1 MLINKNN
8 CQSKQ
13 NIDAV
18 FTPEVIDDSLR
29 DEEAESLCR
38 WAAARAGVI
47 VVAPLVGTMSL
58 IANQVYMIVKI
69 GKIYGEPLSEKMAV
83 SILGSLGSCFTG
95 SVLTTLIPFG
105 PLQIPIAVG
114 TTYAL
119 GRVVIEWLKKGKP
132 SEFTSL
138 KKVYED
144 ALSDAKNNISS
155 FKNNPRKD
163 NPLGDENKYYKL

>member
-1 MLINKNN
+1 MSIDKNG
-8 CQSKQ
+8 CQSKP
-13 NIDAV
+13 IVDFA
-18 FTPEVIDDSLR
+18 FSPEVLDDNLR

-83 SILGSLGSCFTG
+83 SILGSLGSCFAG
-95 SVLTTLIPFG
+95 SALTTLIPFA

-119 GRVVIEWLKKGKP
+119 GRVVIEWLKNGKP
-132 SEFTSL
+132 KDFTPF

-144 ALSDAKNNISS
+144 ALSNVKNNISV
-155 FKNNPRKD
+155 FKNNPQKD